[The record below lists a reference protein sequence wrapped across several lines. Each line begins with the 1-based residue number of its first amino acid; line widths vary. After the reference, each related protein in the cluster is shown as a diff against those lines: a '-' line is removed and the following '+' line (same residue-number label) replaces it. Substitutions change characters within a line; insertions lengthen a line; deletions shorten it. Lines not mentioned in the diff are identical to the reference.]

1 VSRLVVFAISLFMTK
16 ISKLLLK
23 MMIRTSVANR
33 QIEELLSESQVSR
46 GCGVSEINKGLF
58 MTEIN
63 LHLDADAEK
72 LEKLGAGRNRA
83 LKFA

>member
-1 VSRLVVFAISLFMTK
+1 
-16 ISKLLLK
+16 
-23 MMIRTSVANR
+23 
-33 QIEELLSESQVSR
+33 
-46 GCGVSEINKGLF
+46 

-83 LKFA
+83 IKFA